1 MRIRE
6 TVRRAF
12 ASFLALP
19 TAVIACF
26 GLLAIGTYWL
36 DRSGW
41 TWLEPIRDF
50 MRDHVFGS
58 EQSTAN
64 LLATIAGG
72 VITITSIT
80 FSLLLLALQQSAGA
94 LTHDVFDQFLRR
106 RANQVYFGF
115 FVGLTLY
122 SLIVLISVDPP
133 FNPVIGASLALVLT
147 IVALYILLLLI
158 YACISQMRPN
168 EIVRAIH
175 DMTLKARDRQQP
187 LIMRT
192 RRSATFSQMP
202 ATVVR
207 ASRDGFVS
215 GIDLDAIATG
225 LDQARGSVEV
235 SYLQSIGSYVAFQDP
250 IAEIRG
256 ERGEELAALG
266 DCVAGATAIRQD
278 RDVDTDPAYGI
289 DQLATIAWRSISTSQ
304 QNPSPGIAAVNALH
318 DLLARWSSSNE
329 PERDDPPLPD
339 VYLDNVMASAFGALE
354 SLTVVASESMQ
365 HQTYAAILNAI
376 AVLFE
381 RLCPAERQRA
391 EDLVLRSLS
400 GLGDQILTRA
410 LDDALAALAESLDEG
425 GALDTARA
433 VRVAR
438 NQLAESIGR
447 LNSRSTRVPQT
458 M

>member
-6 TVRRAF
+6 TVQRAF

-19 TAVIACF
+19 TAVIAGF

-36 DRSGW
+36 DQSGW
-41 TWLEPIRDF
+41 SWLEPIRNF
-50 MRDHVFGS
+50 MQDHVFGS

-133 FNPVIGASLALVLT
+133 FNPVIGATLALVLT
-147 IVALYILLLLI
+147 VAALYILLLLI
-158 YACISQMRPN
+158 YASISQMRPN

-175 DMTLKARDRQQP
+175 DMTLKARNHQQS
-187 LIMRT
+187 LLART
-192 RRSATFSQMP
+192 RRSAVLSQMP

-207 ASRDGFVS
+207 APRDGFVT
-215 GIDLDAIATG
+215 GIDLDAIAAG
-225 LDQARGSVEV
+225 LDHARGSVEV
-235 SYLQSIGSYVAFQDP
+235 SYLRSIGSYVAFQDP
-250 IAEIRG
+250 VAEIRG
-256 ERGEELAALG
+256 EHGAELAALA
-266 DCVAGATAIRQD
+266 DRVASATDIRQD
-278 RDVDTDPAYGI
+278 RDIDTDPAYGI

-304 QNPSPGIAAVNALH
+304 QNPSPGIATVNALH
-318 DLLARWSSSNE
+318 DLLARWSVDRGLDR
-329 PERDDPPLPD
+329 RDRPLPV
-339 VYLDNVMASAFGALE
+339 VYPDNVMAAAFGALE
-354 SLTVVASESMQ
+354 SLTVGASESMQ

-376 AVLFE
+376 AVLLE
-381 RLCPAERQRA
+381 RLCPTDQQRA

-400 GLGDQILTRA
+400 GLGDQILTRD
-410 LDDALAALAESLDEG
+410 LDDALAALAESLDTS
-425 GALDTARA
+425 GALDTAQA

-438 NQLAESIGR
+438 NALAKSIGR
-447 LNSRSTRVPQT
+447 LNSRSTRVPD
-458 M
+458 